1 MVSTNRK
8 KSPNKS
14 ILLRENRFPITR
26 MANLFK
32 NTFLLDEKIAYIFGQ
47 SWQLK
52 LFSAQKKFI
61 FRGNSLFW
69 LVKTDFL
76 GSPNHFFSNLSNIL
90 STGSS
95 FSISWMYILNK
106 SFITVSGNGFL
117 FNGNNILSFIFSLF
131 ETIVLLERNQY

>member
-14 ILLRENRFPITR
+14 ILLRENQFPIAR

-52 LFSAQKKFI
+52 LFSAQNKFI
-61 FRGNSLFW
+61 FRGNSLF
-69 LVKTDFL
+69 
-76 GSPNHFFSNLSNIL
+76 
-90 STGSS
+90 
-95 FSISWMYILNK
+95 
-106 SFITVSGNGFL
+106 
-117 FNGNNILSFIFSLF
+117 
-131 ETIVLLERNQY
+131 

>member
-14 ILLRENRFPITR
+14 ILLRENQFPITR

-52 LFSAQKKFI
+52 LFSAQNKFI

-131 ETIVLLERNQY
+131 QTIVPLERNQY